1 MAAVPVLLP
10 DPVVMTIQ
18 AGLFLATVVVVKK
31 NILDPYLKLKAK
43 REELTVTSQAKS
55 KDIEAQVLE
64 MEKSLKQSLD
74 SARTKA
80 RAEVDKIKTIVMSKA
95 GEIQQKAQDQAEQIL
110 EKSLGTLNKDIEAF
124 QGDQTKRVEISKELV
139 AKVLN

>member
-18 AGLFLATVVVVKK
+18 AGLFLATVAVVKK
-31 NILDPYLKLKAK
+31 NILDPYLNLKSK

-64 MEKSLKQSLD
+64 MEKSLKESLD
-74 SARTKA
+74 SARSQA
-80 RAEVDKIKTIVMSKA
+80 RAEVEKIKTKVLSKA
-95 GEIQQKAQDQAEQIL
+95 GEIQQKAQAQAEQIL
-110 EKSLGTLNKDIEAF
+110 EKSLGTLKKDIKIF
-124 QGDQTKRVEISKELV
+124 QGDQAKRVEISKQLV

>member
-110 EKSLGTLNKDIEAF
+110 EKSLGTLKKDIEAF